1 MKQAKERERLQQEF
15 LGDKDDDMPDDE
27 VEEKVEVDARGNMI

>member
-1 MKQAKERERLQQEF
+1 